1 MKLFR
6 LLLVAL
12 LFSCSDDSKETPETG
27 EPKPISVVM
36 VDEDPNEP
44 NNFTDVTGTYILK
57 NNREYGVREDG
68 KYKILLTKSKYKD
81 KDQKEKEILTY
92 SIFDVAK
99 QKYLYHTAEIDV
111 AKRLERDWEYYDTYD
126 PESTD
131 KKLVCE
137 SYIKE
142 EEEDK

>member
-27 EPKPISVVM
+27 DPKPIVVEM
-36 VDEDPNEP
+36 ADEDPNEP
-44 NNFTDVTGTYILK
+44 NNFTDVTGTYILE

-81 KDQKEKEILTY
+81 KDKKEKEVLTY
-92 SIFDVAK
+92 TIFDVAK
-99 QKYLYHTAEIDV
+99 NKPLYFTVEIDV
-111 AKRLERDWEYYDTYD
+111 AKRLERNWEYYDTYD
-126 PESTD
+126 PESTV

-137 SYIKE
+137 SRIK
-142 EEEDK
+142 

>member
-12 LFSCSDDSKETPETG
+12 LFSCSDDSKETQETG
-27 EPKPISVVM
+27 DPKLIVVEM
-36 VDEDPNEP
+36 EKKNVPNDL
-44 NNFTDVTGTYILK
+44 TDVSGTYILEK
-57 NNREYGVREDG
+57 NKEYGVREDG
-68 KYKILLTKSKYKD
+68 KYKILVTKSRYED
-81 KDQKEKEILTY
+81 KEGKEKEILTY

-131 KKLVCE
+131 KKLVCK
-137 SYIKE
+137 SRIKE
-142 EEEDK
+142 EGK